1 MKRRT
6 FLQHAVKATFIPLLL
21 PSLPGLSNKA
31 IANTTSSGSDATGKR
46 IILLELAGANDGLN
60 TVVPWS
66 NDIYYEVRPT
76 ISLKRDSIITLD
88 DDYGLHHKLTPLMP
102 LWDASELAVIHG
114 LGYPMPNRSHFKS
127 IALWETGG
135 DGNKSGK
142 RGWLTHDIEHAYASS
157 EVDAH
162 GIVLGGSMGIF
173 SNAQGNWLSMSAAS
187 QFMNRK
193 TGTGSLPRPDQPAQN
208 PAMEL
213 LIERAHTLKSSLD
226 RISSKMSSSKR
237 GARIRGNS
245 RLSQQLT
252 HTVNLINAGIDTPVF
267 KVSLGGFDTHE
278 GQAGRHARLLQ
289 SLSLALHDL
298 RRELIKTDQWK
309 NTIVMTYSEFGRRV
323 AENDSRGTDHG
334 TAAAHLV
341 AGGAINGGFFGDAP
355 DLARLASGDLSYT
368 MDYRAVY
375 NRLLT
380 DWLRLPVDSFSQYRD
395 TRLDAIVS

>member
-6 FLQHAVKATFIPLLL
+6 FLQHAVQATFLPL
-21 PSLPGLSNKA
+21 LPGLSNNA
-31 IANTTSSGSDATGKR
+31 MANNVSVSSSAAAKR
-46 IILLELAGANDGLN
+46 IILVELAGANDGLN

-66 NDIYYEVRPT
+66 NDIYHDVRPT
-76 ISLKRDSIITLD
+76 IGLKRKSIITLD
-88 DDYGLHHKLTPLMP
+88 DDYGFHHNLEPLMP

-173 SNAQGNWLSMSAAS
+173 SNAQGNWLSMTAAS
-187 QFMNRK
+187 QFMNREP
-193 TGTGSLPRPDQPAQN
+193 GSDNFHRPDQSAQN
-208 PAMEL
+208 PIMEL
-213 LIERAHTLKSSLD
+213 LVERAQILKSSLD
-226 RISSKMSSSKR
+226 RISSKVSNS
-237 GARIRGNS
+237 GHNARIGGHS
-245 RLSQQLT
+245 RLSQQVA

-278 GQAGRHARLLQ
+278 GQSGRHARLLQ
-289 SLSLALHDL
+289 KLSLTLHDL
-298 RRELIKTDQWK
+298 RKELIKTDQWK

-323 AENDSRGTDHG
+323 AENHSRGTDHG
-334 TAAAHLV
+334 TAAAHFV
-341 AGGAINGGFFGDAP
+341 TGGAITGGFFGDSP
-355 DLARLASGDLSYT
+355 DLANLSNGDLSYT
-368 MDYRAVY
+368 MDYRSLY

-380 DWLRLPVDSFSQYRD
+380 DWLKLPTDSFSQYRD
-395 TRLDAIVS
+395 PGLNSLVS